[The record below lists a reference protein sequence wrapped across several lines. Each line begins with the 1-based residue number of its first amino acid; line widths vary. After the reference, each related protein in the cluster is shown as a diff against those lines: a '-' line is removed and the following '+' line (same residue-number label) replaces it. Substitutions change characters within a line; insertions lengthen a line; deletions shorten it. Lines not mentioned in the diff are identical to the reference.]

1 MGKPFEKQTKTI
13 EHQEKK
19 QIDALKDLKAKNNK
33 EKQIE
38 AIEDESNHHDDK
50 LSIQKIKSMNS

>member
-13 EHQEKK
+13 EDQEKK
-19 QIDALKDLKAKNNK
+19 QIDALKDLKAKDNK